1 MSRRTRQRD
10 AILAAFHRADRPLSP
25 GEVRDLASRSV
36 PSLGIA
42 TVYRNVKALLED
54 GTLRVVN
61 VPGQPDRYERAGKEH
76 HHHFH
81 CRACDGLFEVEACP
95 GGLAALAPDGFRT
108 ERHEIILFGL
118 CSGCVA

>member
-1 MSRRTRQRD
+1 
-10 AILAAFHRADRPLSP
+10 
-25 GEVRDLASRSV
+25 V

-118 CSGCVA
+118 CSQCSP